1 VTTFIVLAASGLLVG
16 LVTGALLGGRRA
28 ARASESELSRS
39 RAEISRRLADV
50 FALQEL
56 SYALSESLQPRRIAE
71 QVIGYL
77 GRFTDV
83 EGAAVALTSER
94 GGATRV
100 AAASGVLATL
110 RDQDIPETDEGL
122 LMTSLGREQMA
133 QADDADGTRPT
144 VAGGVTTRQVVVFPL
159 RAHGVTVGA
168 LAAADP
174 RRGTFDQQT
183 LRLLSTVATHAAIVL
198 SNARFFDLVRSG
210 RDQWETTFN
219 ALTEGLA
226 VVDAHDG
233 IRRANRALAALV
245 GRSVASL
252 SGRPLP
258 EVLLT
263 GSADLPRLLDAA
275 RRGETVPPLTLRTA
289 ARRVLRVGAAPMRGE
304 GETQWAVV
312 LVEDIT
318 ERERLESQL
327 IQSEKMAAVGQLVS
341 GVAHELNN
349 PLTSITGLAEFLLE
363 QPAPGP
369 RDKDHLQVIRDQAE
383 RARRIV
389 RNLLTFARQGPADVE
404 AFSLNALVEPTVAL
418 VSYEMKL
425 REIHLELSLDP
436 ALPLIV
442 GDRHQIQQVVLNL
455 VTNAIHAV
463 QQNPPDR
470 ARRVAIASG
479 TEGGLLWLRVT
490 DSGPGIPDDLAP
502 QIFTPFFTTKDP
514 GQGTGLG
521 LSISYR
527 ILEGHGG
534 GLAFE
539 PAPGGGAVFTMRLPA
554 GSPDAVAAAAPA
566 AEPEPGGPAARSV
579 LVVDEDPAVRR
590 MLAVL
595 LTGSAAEVD
604 AAVDAHQAT
613 VLLRSRSYDLVI
625 ADARTPVSAGER
637 FADYLLREWPA
648 LGTRTIFLT
657 ADVRPDT
664 EAWLRGLGCPVFH
677 KPFRVA
683 ELKNAI
689 ANLAA
694 GVPARG
700 SVSAA
705 RPSEHGVEARG

>member
-1 VTTFIVLAASGLLVG
+1 VTLTVLLVAAGLLAG
-16 LVTGALLGGRRA
+16 LIAGSVAGSRRA
-28 ARASESELSRS
+28 ARVSESELSRS

-56 SYALSESLQPRRIAE
+56 SYALSESLQPKRIAE

-83 EGAAVALTSER
+83 EGVAVALTSER
-94 GGATRV
+94 GGAARV
-100 AAASGVLATL
+100 AAASGLLATL
-110 RDQDIPETDEGL
+110 RDQEIVESDQGL
-122 LMTSLGREQMA
+122 VMASLGREQML
-133 QADDADGTRPT
+133 QADDAAGTRPM
-144 VAGGVTTRQVVVFPL
+144 VAGGATARQVVVFPL

-198 SNARFFDLVRSG
+198 SNARFFDLVRAG

-226 VVDAHDG
+226 VVDGADG
-233 IRRANRALAALV
+233 VRRANRALAALV

-252 SGRPLP
+252 SNRPLT
-258 EVLLT
+258 EVLLPDT
-263 GSADLPRLLDAA
+263 PELPELLAA
-275 RRGETVPPLTLRTA
+275 TRRGEVVPPLTVRA
-289 ARRVLRVGAAPMRGE
+289 DARRVLRVRAVPMRGE
-304 GETQWAVV
+304 GETHWAVV

-318 ERERLESQL
+318 EQERLESQL

-369 RDKDHLQVIRDQAE
+369 RDRDHLQVIRDQAE

-389 RNLLTFARQGPADVE
+389 RNLLTFARKGPTETE

-418 VSYEMKL
+418 VSYELKL
-425 REIHLELSLDP
+425 REIHLDLSLDP
-436 ALPLIV
+436 ALPVLV

-455 VTNAIHAV
+455 VTNAIQAV
-463 QQNPPDR
+463 QQNPPER
-470 ARRVAIASG
+470 PRRIAIASG
-479 TEGGLLWLRVT
+479 TEDGTLWLRVT
-490 DSGPGIPDDLAP
+490 DTGPGIAADLAP

-521 LSISYR
+521 LSLSYR

-534 GLAFE
+534 ALTYD
-539 PAPGGGAVFTMRLPA
+539 PAPGGGAAFTMRLPVA
-554 GSPDAVAAAAPA
+554 APEAVAAAAPA
-566 AEPEPGGPAARSV
+566 QPAAPGGTAARSV

-595 LTGSAAEVD
+595 LAGSAGEID

-613 VLLRSRSYDLVI
+613 VLLRSRAYDLVI

-637 FADYLLREWPA
+637 FADYLLREWPGLRA
-648 LGTRTIFLT
+648 RTIFLT

-664 EAWLRGLGCPVFH
+664 EAWLGGLGCPVFH
-677 KPFRVA
+677 KPFKVA

-689 ANLAA
+689 AGLAA
-694 GVPARG
+694 GTMPRG
-700 SVSAA
+700 SVGAA
-705 RPSEHGVEARG
+705 RPAEHGVQPGG

>member
-1 VTTFIVLAASGLLVG
+1 VTTLILLAAAALLTGLLVG
-16 LVTGALLGGRRA
+16 SMVGGRRA
-28 ARASESELSRS
+28 ARAAESELSRS

-83 EGAAVALTSER
+83 EGAAVVLTSER
-94 GGATRV
+94 GGTTRV
-100 AAASGVLATL
+100 AAGAGALAAL
-110 RDQDIPETDEGL
+110 RDQEILEQDDGL
-122 LMTSLGREQMA
+122 LMAALGREQMV
-133 QADDADGTRPT
+133 QADDADGTRPR
-144 VAGGVTTRQVVVFPL
+144 VAAGVTARQVVVFPL

-168 LAAADP
+168 LAATDP

-198 SNARFFDLVRSG
+198 SNARFFDLVRAG

-226 VVDAHDG
+226 VVDATDA

-252 SGRPLP
+252 SGRPLT
-258 EVLLT
+258 EVLLP
-263 GSADLPRLLDAA
+263 GSAELPELLAAA
-275 RRGETVPPLTLRTA
+275 RRGEAVQALTVHTE
-289 ARRVLRVGAAPMRGE
+289 ARRVLQVGAAPMRGE
-304 GETQWAVV
+304 GEAPWAVV

-318 ERERLESQL
+318 EQERLESQL

-369 RDKDHLQVIRDQAE
+369 RDRDHLQVIRDQAE

-389 RNLLTFARQGPADVE
+389 RNLLTFARKGPAEVE

-418 VSYEMKL
+418 VNYEVKL

-436 ALPLIV
+436 TLPMLV

-455 VTNAIHAV
+455 VTNAIQAV
-463 QQNPPDR
+463 QQNPPER
-470 ARRVAIASG
+470 PRRIAIASG
-479 TEGGLLWLRVT
+479 AGGDMLWLRVT

-534 GLAFE
+534 ALTFE
-539 PAPGGGAVFTMRLPA
+539 HAPGGGAVFTIRLPA
-554 GSPDAVAAAAPA
+554 ATPAMVAAAAPA
-566 AEPEPGGPAARSV
+566 ALPEPGGPAARSV

-595 LTGSAAEVD
+595 LTGGAREID
-604 AAVDAHQAT
+604 TAVDAHQAAM
-613 VLLRSRSYDLVI
+613 LLRSRSYDLVI

-648 LGTRTIFLT
+648 LGPRTIFLT

-677 KPFRVA
+677 KPFKVA

-689 ANLAA
+689 ASLAA
-694 GVPARG
+694 GIPHRG

-705 RPSEHGVEARG
+705 RPAEHGLQPGG